1 MRCQNERSG
10 STGYLGKIRKVI
22 VGQTSNTIKRVRI
35 NNQRKPG
42 VNKRR
47 RHRHR
52 TARHAHTGT
61 DQSHRTHTGKLCHRR
76 NGVLRQH
83 ALGVA
88 RQSHHGNLGTLNLHD
103 GHDGLRNRQGYI
115 SCSRARGRSGSHH
128 DRSREARR
136 TSHHKHRTTRE
147 LIDIIKLRRNI
158 GEIILKIGAP
168 CHGIRIDDQ
177 ALGLF
182 RKRRHHNGAAHITAR
197 IGQKTR
203 LEGNHGNGH
212 IRNDTRTFRVTRLG
226 VQARRYIHRK
236 HPCARFVKR
245 LNPNV
250 KRSADFSVKAGTQ
263 HTVQNGIS
271 C

>member
-1 MRCQNERSG
+1 MRRQNEWSG
-10 STGYLGKIRKVI
+10 STGYLGKIREII
-22 VGQTSNTIKRVRI
+22 VGQTRNAIKRVRI
-35 NNQRKPG
+35 NNQRKSG
-42 VNKRR
+42 VNKRG

-61 DQSHRTHTGKLCHRR
+61 DQSHRTHTGELCHRR
-76 NGVLRQH
+76 NGILRQH
-83 ALGVA
+83 APGVA
-88 RQSHHGNLGTLNLHD
+88 RQSHHGNLGALDLHD
-103 GHDGLRNRQGYI
+103 RYDGFRNRQGYI
-115 SCSRARGRSGSHH
+115 SRSRTCGRSSSHH
-128 DRSREARR
+128 DCSREARR

-147 LIDIIKLRRNI
+147 LIDVIKLCRNI
-158 GEIILKIGAP
+158 SEIILKIGAP
-168 CHGIRIDDQ
+168 CHGIRINYQ

-226 VQARRYIHRK
+226 VQARRHVHRK
-236 HPCARFVKR
+236 HPCTRFVKR

-250 KRSADFSVKAGTQ
+250 KGSANLSVKACAQ
-263 HTVQNGIS
+263 HTVQNGIG